1 MEPETFPSFK
11 QSGPFRQWHR
21 SYLAGVYGSEE
32 VSLRC
37 LKAARYIYAEM
48 QKEWEVDRHG
58 NRTLHSIAERVGLDF
73 SAQTG
78 DTARRHEQTH

>member
-1 MEPETFPSFK
+1 MEPETFPSFE

-48 QKEWEVDRHG
+48 QKEWEADTQKRSRNDG
-58 NRTLHSIAERVGLDF
+58 MGLV
-73 SAQTG
+73 S
-78 DTARRHEQTH
+78 